1 MELQKAFESRRSIR
15 KYKNTDIPKE
25 TLRELLEC
33 ARISP
38 SAKNIQPWKI
48 YIAKGE
54 TKDAVADFMTEY
66 ADANGPQKYAGMY
79 STGTAIKQAPVL
91 LLVFRDNDAPLERN
105 DTLSIGS
112 AVEHILLK
120 ATELELG
127 SLWICAMYKV
137 RDKIANLIGTDL
149 ELYSCI
155 ALGHPDE
162 EPSARPR
169 KSLEDIV
176 MNIEEIQ

>member
-38 SAKNIQPWKI
+38 SAKNIQPWKF

-66 ADANGPQKYAGMY
+66 ADANGPQKYA
-79 STGTAIKQAPVL
+79 L
-91 LLVFRDNDAPLERN
+91 R
-105 DTLSIGS
+105 
-112 AVEHILLK
+112 
-120 ATELELG
+120 
-127 SLWICAMYKV
+127 
-137 RDKIANLIGTDL
+137 
-149 ELYSCI
+149 
-155 ALGHPDE
+155 
-162 EPSARPR
+162 
-169 KSLEDIV
+169 
-176 MNIEEIQ
+176 